1 MSYLLSDTTLGEV
14 TPNFIE
20 SLLQQKWSQENLY
33 QPMITGGMSGSGKKD
48 VVSAWERMKEV
59 LEELVI

>member
-1 MSYLLSDTTLGEV
+1 MSCLLWDTALGEV

-33 QPMITGGMSGSGKKD
+33 QAMTTGGMSGSGKEN
-48 VVSAWERMKEV
+48 VVSAWERMKEM
-59 LEELVI
+59 LEEMVF